1 MEATTG
7 LSRVAARVAGSASSV
22 SGSSAASISAGETPA
37 RSTDSTIA
45 ASTSSSASTVSTT
58 ARRSLG
64 VAEMPRSTGLVARS
78 ACGAMRSIASIVAR
92 PSGAMAR
99 PRLWQAS
106 AARVPRPPE
115 LVTTATLRPAGSG
128 WRSSSAAA
136 SNSAC
141 APSTRSTPAW
151 RKSAS
156 KTASPRIARAVTD
169 PSPAA
174 SVPSR
179 WPLTATIGLRRETR
193 CDSVLKRR
201 GLPKDSMYRAM
212 AATRG
217 SSSHHSSRSLV
228 ETSARLPSVTNP
240 ATPRP
245 RPIAWPSS
253 AMPSAPDC
261 DEIASRPGRGRR
273 VPSVALSATSGSVDR
288 TPSELGPIRRMPWSR
303 ARSSSASWRAR
314 PSASRSA
321 KPAET
326 TTSART
332 PAVAASRATSSTS
345 GAGTASTASSG
356 VSGMSVTR
364 G

>member
-1 MEATTG
+1 
-7 LSRVAARVAGSASSV
+7 
-22 SGSSAASISAGETPA
+22 
-37 RSTDSTIA
+37 
-45 ASTSSSASTVSTT
+45 
-58 ARRSLG
+58 
-64 VAEMPRSTGLVARS
+64 MPRSTGLVVRS
-78 ACGAMRSIASIVAR
+78 ARGTAASIASIVAR
-92 PSGAMAR
+92 ASGATDR
-99 PRLWQAS
+99 PRLRQAS
-106 AARVPRPPE
+106 AASVPSPPE

-174 SVPSR
+174 SALSR
-179 WPLTATIGLRRETR
+179 WPFTATIGLRRETR
-193 CDSVLKRR
+193 RDSALNRR
-201 GLPKDSMYRAM
+201 GLPKDSMYRAI
-212 AATRG
+212 AATCG

-228 ETSARLPSVTNP
+228 ETSARLPSVTKP

-253 AMPSAPDC
+253 AMPRAPDC
-261 DEIASRPGRGRR
+261 EEIASRPGRGRS
-273 VPSVALSATSGSVDR
+273 VPSVAFSATAGSVDR

-303 ARSSSASWRAR
+303 ATSSSASWRAR

-321 KPAET
+321 NPADT

-332 PAVAASRATSSTS
+332 PALAASRATSSTS
-345 GAGTASTASSG
+345 AAGTASTASSG
-356 VSGMSVTR
+356 VSGISLTR